1 MIAGAALWRLATAR
15 IGVHATLILVALFV
29 LVPFVWIASSAFK
42 TQIAILTGQLFF
54 EPTLDN
60 VREVLFSSTSDY
72 ISAYRNSFIVATA
85 STVIVLII
93 ATLAAYAMDR
103 MRAPRWIVHSLLGWA
118 ALFHMIPPVTMVGAW
133 FQMYRESGLD
143 NTFTGL
149 VLAHVTLNL
158 PIALWLMANF
168 VREVPIELEE
178 AARIDGCSTP
188 RLIWR
193 VIVPLV
199 RPGLAATGILVFIFS
214 WNEFVVAL
222 SLTARDTQTVPV
234 AISKYSQEF
243 EIKHAEMAAAA
254 FLSIVPAFIL
264 LLIGQR
270 HIVKGLTAGAVK

>member
-1 MIAGAALWRLATAR
+1 MTAR
-15 IGVHATLILVALFV
+15 QAAARFWIHAV
-29 LVPFVWIASSAFK
+29 LVLAAVFVMAPFLWIASSAFK
-42 TQIAILTGQLFF
+42 TQIAILTGQFVF

-60 VREVLFSSTSDY
+60 LREVLLSSTSDY
-72 ISAYRNSFIVATA
+72 ITAYRNSFIVATA
-85 STVIVLII
+85 STLIVLVI

-103 MRAPRWIVHSLLGWA
+103 LRTPRWIVHSLLGWA

-149 VLAHVTLNL
+149 VLAHVTINL

-168 VREVPIELEE
+168 IRDVPIELEE

-254 FLSIVPAFIL
+254 FLSVLPAFIL

-270 HIVKGLTAGAVK
+270 HIVKGITTGAVK

>member
-1 MIAGAALWRLATAR
+1 VTLRRLLAR
-15 IGVHATLILVALFV
+15 FWVHAVLALAAVFV
-29 LVPFVWIASSAFK
+29 MVPFLWIATSAFK
-42 TQIAILTGQLFF
+42 TQIAILTGQFVF
-54 EPTLDN
+54 EPTLANLD
-60 VREVLFSSTSDY
+60 EVLLSSTSDY
-72 ISAYRNSFIVATA
+72 ITAYRNSFIVATA
-85 STVIVLII
+85 STLLVLVFS
-93 ATLAAYAMDR
+93 TLAAYAMDR
-103 MRAPRWIVHSLLGWA
+103 LRTPRWIVHSLLGWA

-149 VLAHVTLNL
+149 VLAHVTINL

-168 VREVPIELEE
+168 IREVPLELEE

-222 SLTARDTQTVPV
+222 SLTSRDTQTVPV

-254 FLSIVPAFIL
+254 FLSVLPAFVL

-270 HIVKGLTAGAVK
+270 HIVKGLTTGAVK

>member
-1 MIAGAALWRLATAR
+1 MTAR
-15 IGVHATLILVALFV
+15 QAIARFWLHAVLIVVAAFV
-29 LVPFVWIASSAFK
+29 LLPFLWISASAFK
-42 TQIAILTGQLFF
+42 TQIAILTGQVLF

-60 VREVLFSSTSDY
+60 VREVVLSSTSDY
-72 ISAYRNSFIVATA
+72 ISAYRNSAIVATC
-85 STVIVLII
+85 STLIVLVS

-103 MRAPRWIVHSLLGWA
+103 MACPRWIVHSLLGWS

-133 FQMYRESGLD
+133 FQMYREIGLD
-143 NTFTGL
+143 NTFSGL

-168 VREVPIELEE
+168 IREVPYELEE

-188 RLIWR
+188 RMIWR
-193 VIVPLV
+193 IVVPLV
-199 RPGLAATGILVFIFS
+199 KPGLAATGILVFIFS

-222 SLTARDTQTVPV
+222 SLTSRDTATVPV

-254 FLSIVPAFIL
+254 FLSILPAFVL

-270 HIVKGLTAGAVK
+270 HIVKGLTTGAVK

>member
-1 MIAGAALWRLATAR
+1 MTAR
-15 IGVHATLILVALFV
+15 QAIARFWLHAVLIVVAAFV
-29 LVPFVWIASSAFK
+29 LLPFLWISASAFK
-42 TQIAILTGQLFF
+42 TQIAILTGQVLF

-60 VREVLFSSTSDY
+60 VREVVLSSTSDY
-72 ISAYRNSFIVATA
+72 ISAYRNSAIVATC
-85 STVIVLII
+85 STLIVLVS

-103 MRAPRWIVHSLLGWA
+103 MACPRWIVHSLLGWS

-133 FQMYRESGLD
+133 FQMYREIGLD
-143 NTFTGL
+143 NTFSGL

-168 VREVPIELEE
+168 IREVPYELEE

-188 RLIWR
+188 RMIWR
-193 VIVPLV
+193 IVVPLV
-199 RPGLAATGILVFIFS
+199 KPGLAATGILVFIFS

-222 SLTARDTQTVPV
+222 SLTSRDTATVPV

-254 FLSIVPAFIL
+254 FLSILPASVL

-270 HIVKGLTAGAVK
+270 HIVKGLTTGAVK

>member
-1 MIAGAALWRLATAR
+1 MIAGSALWRALVAR
-15 IGVHATLILVALFV
+15 VGMHAALIVVALFV
-29 LVPFVWIASSAFK
+29 GVPFLWIASSAFK
-42 TQIAILTGQLFF
+42 TQIAILTSQYIF

-72 ISAYRNSFIVATA
+72 ISAYRNSFFVASV
-85 STVIVLII
+85 STLIVLAI
-93 ATLAAYAMDR
+93 ATLAAYAMER
-103 MRAPRWIVHSLLGWA
+103 MHCPRWIVHTLLGWA

-133 FQMYRESGLD
+133 FQMTRESGLD
-143 NTFTGL
+143 NTFTAL
-149 VLAHVTLNL
+149 ILAHVTLNL

-168 VREVPIELEE
+168 IREVPIELEE

-199 RPGLAATGILVFIFS
+199 KPGLAATGILVFIFS

-234 AISKYSQEF
+234 AISRYAQQF

>member
-1 MIAGAALWRLATAR
+1 MTAR
-15 IGVHATLILVALFV
+15 QAIARFWLHAVLIVVAAFV
-29 LVPFVWIASSAFK
+29 LLPFLWISASAFK
-42 TQIAILTGQLFF
+42 TQIAILTGQVLF

-60 VREVLFSSTSDY
+60 VREVVLSSTSDY
-72 ISAYRNSFIVATA
+72 ISAYRNSAIVATC
-85 STVIVLII
+85 STLIVLVS
-93 ATLAAYAMDR
+93 ATLAAYAMER
-103 MRAPRWIVHSLLGWA
+103 MACPRWIVHSLLGWS

-133 FQMYRESGLD
+133 FQMYREIGLD
-143 NTFTGL
+143 NTFSGL

-168 VREVPIELEE
+168 IREVPYELEE

-188 RLIWR
+188 RMIWR
-193 VIVPLV
+193 IVVPLV
-199 RPGLAATGILVFIFS
+199 KPGLAATGILVFIFS

-222 SLTARDTQTVPV
+222 SLTSRDTATVPV

-254 FLSIVPAFIL
+254 FLSILPAFVL

-270 HIVKGLTAGAVK
+270 HIVKGLTTGAVK